1 MFKQVYIYA
10 SLYFITKYDFFFL
23 QGFLIHALALSPSFC
38 GFLSSFEEI

>member
-1 MFKQVYIYA
+1 MQPYTLLQNMIV
-10 SLYFITKYDFFFL
+10 L